1 MPEAKN
7 VPEIP
12 SVVLA
17 NEPLPSPEEILGRDY
32 ALQLVT
38 DTFYHYERERQTH
51 DRRWTLN
58 DMLYAKWVPE
68 RFWPG
73 TKVPRSS
80 LGAGIVF
87 EQVEG
92 AIPMISQALFSQPEF
107 FSLEADYGSDG
118 AAARAQ
124 QAHLEYAFDA
134 TSGRRGMV
142 QEMEYKSAFKDMLIY
157 GNGVVKNTYDAELRL
172 PSIEH
177 LDIRDLYFDPYCPG
191 PAIDRSRS
199 IIERRLMTIDE
210 IKAYRSDKRMN
221 IPSDDELWGLAVN
234 FDFAYADNG
243 RRIQEGFRSN
253 SYNPGQSNILPLP
266 SDRQIEVL
274 MYWDHYRVVW
284 VLGRKFVMYN
294 DKNVYGFLPYS
305 VAPCYTYPGRTY
317 GMSIADVQEGYQ
329 RYMEGLMN
337 GRLDYVNL
345 SLFPPRF
352 MQRGSIMNPN
362 QQMWGPNQVFQ
373 ADDPTK
379 TFIHTTSDATSSIF
393 QEIGFLQQAAD
404 RVTGI
409 NQMSLGITSP
419 SNSNRTAAGI
429 NSQLQGAALR
439 LHSIVENIENF
450 LLIPSIQK
458 AIRMVRIHS
467 VANEQL
473 PGRVSDENGQ
483 NQQFVQVSS
492 QAFAQNSRVKVRAA
506 SKMLSRDRLT
516 QLYQFIAQNVLS
528 GQVLQALS
536 QKGETIDIDEMMT
549 MLMDATGIAKR
560 YKIIRP
566 MNDQEKQAMQQ
577 QQEQAQKQQTNADL
591 QKAQLDAQTRL
602 QMGQMKAQSDQAK
615 NQTDLQIAQMKSGG
629 PTPMELQQQAQESQ
643 QKMAIE
649 AQKAENDRQKA
660 QMDMVMKQKELEFQ
674 QAKTQLELAASH
686 AQNQQKMN
694 QMAAESQARQVEAM
708 MNAQH
713 TSQMQSMER
722 EHLANSN
729 AQELQFG
736 REKSAMAQQ
745 AMKQKM
751 KDQKAAAGK
760 SKV

>member
-7 VPEIP
+7 IPEIP
-12 SVVLA
+12 SVVLE
-17 NEPLPSPEEILGRDY
+17 NEPLPSPEEVLARDY
-32 ALQLVT
+32 ALQLVN
-38 DTFYHYERERQTH
+38 DTFAHYERERQTH

-73 TKVPRSS
+73 TKIPRSS

-87 EQVEG
+87 EQIEG

-124 QAHLEYAFDA
+124 QAHLEYSYDVTA
-134 TSGRRGMV
+134 GQRGMT
-142 QEMEYKSAFKDMLIY
+142 QEMEFKSAIKDMLLY
-157 GNGVVKNTYDAELRL
+157 GNGVVKNTYNAELRL

-191 PAIDRSRS
+191 PSIDRSRS

-210 IKAYRSDKRMN
+210 IKAYRSDSRMKV
-221 IPSDDELWGLAVN
+221 PSDNELWGLAVN

-253 SYNPGQSNILPLP
+253 SYNPGQSNIIPNP

-274 MYWDHYRVVW
+274 MYWDHFRVVW

-294 DKNVYGFLPYS
+294 DRNIYGFLPYS

-317 GMSIADVQEGYQ
+317 GMSVADVQEANQ
-329 RYMEGLMN
+329 RYMEGLIN

-345 SLFPPRF
+345 NLFPPRF
-352 MQRGSIMNPN
+352 MPRGGIMNPN

-373 ADDPTK
+373 TDDARNTYV
-379 TFIHTTSDATSSIF
+379 HTTSDATSGVF
-393 QEIGFLQQAAD
+393 QEISYLQQAAD

-458 AIRMVRIHS
+458 SIRMVRIHS
-467 VANEQL
+467 MAGERL
-473 PGRVSDENGQ
+473 PGRVTDENGQ
-483 NQQFVQVSS
+483 NQQFVQVSA
-492 QAFAQNSRVKVRAA
+492 QAFTQNTRVKVRAA

-516 QLYQFIAQNVLS
+516 QLYQFVAQNLLS

-536 QKGETIDIDEMMT
+536 QKGETVDIDEMMT
-549 MLMDATGIAKR
+549 MLMDATGVAKR
-560 YKIIRP
+560 YKVIRP

-577 QQEQAQKQQTNADL
+577 QQEAAQRQQTNVDM

-602 QMGQMKAQSDQAK
+602 QMGQMKVQSDQAK

-660 QMDMVMKQKELEFQ
+660 QIDMVLKQKELEFK
-674 QAKTQLELAASH
+674 QAEAQLKLAAAH
-686 AQNQQKMN
+686 AQSQQKM
-694 QMAAESQARQVEAM
+694 QQAAAETQARQVESM
-708 MNAQH
+708 MNMRHAAE
-713 TSQMQSMER
+713 MQGMER
-722 EHLANSN
+722 EHMANSN

-736 REKSAMAQQ
+736 REKSAMQQ
-745 AMKQKM
+745 QMMKQKA